1 MMASV
6 GRQIFSHGGKPEV
19 RGRIGFH
26 GEFSLLKRQAKIRC
40 RFET

>member
-6 GRQIFSHGGKPEV
+6 GRQIFSQAGKLEV

-26 GEFSLLKRQAKIRC
+26 GEFLLVKRR
-40 RFET
+40 